1 MADLFLTVIGWIH
14 AVAAVAWVGG
24 GIFYW
29 VVLRPVVRS
38 GALPET
44 VSRFASVEFGQLVV
58 LSMWTLV
65 VTGGILM
72 FTKLSESTATLPYG
86 IVLGIKVMLSAWMFF
101 LTLNRRGRRP
111 AAAASGR
118 LRSAV
123 NALGHI
129 NLTVVLGIVV
139 FLLSDVLRWL
149 VVRELSG

>member
-14 AVAAVAWVGG
+14 ALAAVAWVGG

-29 VVLRPVVRS
+29 VVLRPAVRS
-38 GALPET
+38 GALPES
-44 VSRFASVEFGQLVV
+44 VSRFAAVEFGQLVV

-65 VTGGILM
+65 ITGGVLM
-72 FTKLSESTATLPYG
+72 FTRLSESTATLPYG
-86 IVLGIKVMLSAWMFF
+86 IVLGVKVLLSAWMFF
-101 LTLNRRGRRP
+101 LTINRRGRRAP
-111 AAAASGR
+111 AGQAGR

-129 NLTVVLGIVV
+129 NMTVVLGIIV

-149 VVRELSG
+149 WVRALSG